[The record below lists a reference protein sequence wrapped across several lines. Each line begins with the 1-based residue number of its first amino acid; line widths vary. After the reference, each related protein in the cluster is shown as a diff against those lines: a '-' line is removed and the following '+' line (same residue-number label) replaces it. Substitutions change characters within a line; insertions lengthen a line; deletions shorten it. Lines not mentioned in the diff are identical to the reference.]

1 MTTELARSVA
11 HEAPTLL
18 FPSGQIVFHRT
29 VQAVAY
35 FSNSQR
41 FCPFSLVP
49 SGMPIAP
56 YLSMGR
62 DWRVDTLRG
71 YFLVAMTLGHFPNPV
86 ARFTEYTFG
95 YASSPDGFVFLSGL
109 VSAWVYLPLAQRSG
123 NSTMV
128 SKIFRRAGTIYL
140 THIALLLLGF
150 LGTHYAGATGHQ
162 AVHPWQT
169 FIFGALLWNQV
180 GFDKILPM
188 YCVFL
193 AFSPIV
199 LKQFTE
205 GRAWLIGLI
214 SAGLLVG
221 AQFGLG
227 EIRSV
232 AAGLDRDGFNLCAW
246 QAYFVAGQYI
256 GYRAV
261 QSRASGVGKSRILL
275 AACVAV
281 SLVLMVD
288 RHLLA
293 LWGIN
298 PLLRFDGHP
307 DHNPVRFLD
316 AACLGYL
323 VWWIPRALDLAAMK
337 LRFFRFLNLLGGHS
351 LQVFAFSLLVTRFE
365 ASTLKTS
372 SPGLQLFAAV
382 ITVLSLG
389 LPAWLHQFFREQSSA
404 GTLPQTPCAPETV
417 PV

>member
-1 MTTELARSVA
+1 
-11 HEAPTLL
+11 
-18 FPSGQIVFHRT
+18 
-29 VQAVAY
+29 
-35 FSNSQR
+35 
-41 FCPFSLVP
+41 
-49 SGMPIAP
+49 
-56 YLSMGR
+56 MGR

-86 ARFTEYTFG
+86 APFTEYTFG

-109 VSAWVYLPLAQRSG
+109 VSAWVYLPLEQRSG
-123 NSTMV
+123 RSAMV
-128 SKIFRRAGTIYL
+128 SKIFRRTGTIYL
-140 THIALLLLGF
+140 THIALLVVGILGV
-150 LGTHYAGATGHQ
+150 HYAGAGH
-162 AVHPWQT
+162 AALHPWQT
-169 FIFGALLWNQV
+169 FIAGAFLWNQV
-180 GFDKILPM
+180 GFERILPM
-188 YCVFL
+188 YCIFL
-193 AFSPIV
+193 AFSPVV

-205 GRAWLIGLI
+205 GRAWLIGVI

-227 EIRSV
+227 DARS
-232 AAGLDRDGFNLCAW
+232 AGGIDRDGFNLCAW

-275 AACVAV
+275 PACAVV
-281 SLVLMVD
+281 SLLLMVD

-293 LWGIN
+293 LRGIN
-298 PLLRFDGHP
+298 PLLGFDGHP

-323 VWWIPRALDLAAMK
+323 IWWIPRAVDLAAMK
-337 LRFFRFLNLLGGHS
+337 LRFFRFLNFLGNHS

-365 ASTLKTS
+365 ANILKTS
-372 SPGLQLFAAV
+372 STGVQLFAAI

-389 LPAWLHQFFREQSSA
+389 LPARLHQFFREQSSA
-404 GTLPQTPCAPETV
+404 SALPQTVCAPKAV